1 MRLSDVLSKAPTQE
15 YVQIEGFMN
24 NKNLTYGNQRKIE
37 IGKFALNYF
46 CHKCADLRS
55 FWSTDTIFCLGVD
68 SKTIS
73 IDINL
78 KCNCETDVQ
87 VWFLIESENDISSF
101 APKVRII
108 KKSERLGNH
117 VSRAPGSYGV
127 ESINLEKSD
136 QAFKDSL
143 GIGSMVYLRIIY
155 EHVTKMVA
163 DSIGLSILT
172 DSGRKKPF
180 NQLLREVDQQQSII
194 PSEFTNHGYTLFKE
208 LSEIIHGNSTEE
220 IALEKYGP
228 CRRLLVGILEN
239 IKNKEEIRSALT
251 SLNWNQTL
259 QE

>member
-1 MRLSDVLSKAPTQE
+1 
-15 YVQIEGFMN
+15 
-24 NKNLTYGNQRKIE
+24 
-37 IGKFALNYF
+37 
-46 CHKCADLRS
+46 
-55 FWSTDTIFCLGVD
+55 
-68 SKTIS
+68 
-73 IDINL
+73 L
-78 KCNCETDVQ
+78 KCNCENDVQ

-101 APKVRII
+101 APRVRIV
-108 KKSERLGNH
+108 KKSERLGKF
-117 VSRAPGSYGV
+117 VTRGPGNYGI
-127 ESINLEKSD
+127 ESINLEKAD

-143 GIGSMVYLRIIY
+143 GIGSMVYLRIIF
-155 EHVTKMVA
+155 EHVTKRVA
-163 DSIGLSILT
+163 ESIGLPTRS
-172 DSGRKKPF
+172 DSGKKKPF

-259 QE
+259 